1 MMRPTW
7 VDIDLSTIRSNVTK
21 LKGLAGDALM
31 CAVVKANAYGHGA
44 VPVAQ
49 AAVEAGASWLAVA
62 LVEEAAEL
70 RAGGLDVPI
79 LVLSEPTP
87 DGLAGAAKLGGVRP
101 TVYSEAAIDA
111 YAAAAPG
118 APVHLK
124 IDTGMNR
131 VGAAPADAT
140 GLARHAD
147 RTLEPEEVAAECTVC
162 SRVHSCRRVL
172 GAGLKLEGIFTHFA
186 AADDPT
192 NPLTGEHRC
201 EQRCE

>member
-1 MMRPTW
+1 MRPTW
-7 VDIDLSTIRSNVTK
+7 VDIDLGTIRSNVSK
-21 LKGLAGDALM
+21 LKALAGDAAM
-31 CAVVKANAYGHGA
+31 CAVVKANAYGHGT

-49 AAVEAGASWLAVA
+49 AAVDAGASWLAVA

-70 RAGGLDVPI
+70 RAGGLEVPI
-79 LVLSEPTP
+79 LVLSEPTA

-131 VGAAPADAT
+131 VGAAPADAV
-140 GLARHAD
+140 GLARRA
-147 RTLEPEEVAAECTVC
+147 
-162 SRVHSCRRVL
+162 L
-172 GAGLKLEGIFTHFA
+172 GAGLVLEGVFTHFA

-192 NPLTGEHRC
+192 SSLTGVQTSRFDGVLADLAEAGIS
-201 EQRCE
+201 